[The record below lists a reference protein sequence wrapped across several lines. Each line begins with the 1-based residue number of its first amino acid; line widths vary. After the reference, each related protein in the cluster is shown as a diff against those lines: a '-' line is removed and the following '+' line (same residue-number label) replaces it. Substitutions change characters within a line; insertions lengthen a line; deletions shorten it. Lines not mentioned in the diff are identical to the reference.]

1 MPTAVSSSEARTQPR
16 DSQPAGSS
24 SWPVSQRISSW
35 SAATSARSRVASSSR
50 PTSRA
55 STALMLRSGEAMIL
69 ENEQEGG
76 QPFDG

>member
-16 DSQPAGSS
+16 DSQPAAGSS

-50 PTSRA
+50 LTSRA
-55 STALMLRSGEAMIL
+55 STALMLRSGAAMIL
-69 ENEQEGG
+69 
-76 QPFDG
+76 